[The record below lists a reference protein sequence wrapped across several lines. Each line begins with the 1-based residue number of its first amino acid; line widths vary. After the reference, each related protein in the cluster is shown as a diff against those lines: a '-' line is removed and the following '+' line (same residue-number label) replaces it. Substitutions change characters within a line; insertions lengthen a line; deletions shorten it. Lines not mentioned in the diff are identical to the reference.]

1 MFLSTSSPLAV
12 GPQRMASH
20 REAAR
25 ARWSSVIRS
34 SLFVSALAL
43 TFSIALGATPAEAQ
57 GQDVRVPQT
66 AQDHLE
72 LAALYERVA
81 VHSRGEADS
90 VRKSL
95 QTELRRLAS
104 FPNKTGS
111 EFPWVTKL
119 KRAAQPK
126 IDAAEKAAEV
136 AARSADYHRLRAKEV
151 EGLEFATLTA
161 SLGRNSR

>member
-1 MFLSTSSPLAV
+1 MFVSTTSPLVV

-20 REAAR
+20 RTVAIV
-25 ARWSSVIRS
+25 RWSSVIRR

-43 TFSIALGATPAEAQ
+43 TFSIAPGTTPAEAQ
-57 GQDVRVPQT
+57 GQEVKLPRS

-81 VHSRGEADS
+81 VQNRGEADS

-95 QTELRRLAS
+95 QTGLRRLAS
-104 FPNKTGS
+104 FPNKTGH

-119 KRAAQPK
+119 KREAQPK
-126 IDAAEKAAEV
+126 LDAAEKAA
-136 AARSADYHRLRAKEV
+136 AAAERSADYHRLRAKEV

-161 SLGRNSR
+161 NLRRDSR